1 MCFYT
6 LSSATLHREP
16 AMPHSSRSRYEVCE
30 ICGLG
35 AFRMRTDWFG
45 LRFIAVSGIAWR
57 MNGTGNNLAQ
67 HLGFPLRE
75 LVVAPMVDQ
84 SELAFRMLCRK
95 YGATLCF
102 TPMLHARLF
111 SESAKY
117 RRGKF
122 STAPEDRPLIVQFCG
137 NDPEIVLAAAQHV
150 EGQCEAVDLNLG
162 CPQNIAKRGRYGSF
176 LLEHADLICSI
187 VSHLAANLT
196 TPVSCK
202 IRILPSQEKTLE
214 LARRIEDAGCSLLT
228 VHGRTRVQNKE
239 RVGAC
244 DWDIIRAI
252 KEQAKVPV
260 IANGGVGTFEEAQ
273 RCREA
278 TGADA
283 IMSAEA
289 ILENPALVADRLP
302 RPSPTTMALDYL
314 DMVSRYPDTKKVVQ
328 SHLFK
333 LLHGTLSAHPEF
345 RERIGRPSK
354 KSKLDV
360 YLAAMRDCVHDLAA
374 LHENQ
379 QCEDARCYPHN
390 QPASYYPWYGRH
402 RGIVGV

>member
-1 MCFYT
+1 MD
-6 LSSATLHREP
+6 A
-16 AMPHSSRSRYEVCE
+16 
-30 ICGLG
+30 CGIFVYIDLMMMEAERKDRAEQADLTLG
-35 AFRMRTDWFG
+35 AR
-45 LRFIAVSGIAWR
+45 
-57 MNGTGNNLAQ
+57 
-67 HLGFPLRE
+67 LGFPLRE

-122 STAPEDRPLIVQFCG
+122 TTAPEDRPLVVQFCG
-137 NDPEIVLAAAQHV
+137 NDPDIVLAAARHV

-176 LLEHADLICSI
+176 LLENADLICRI
-187 VSHLAANLT
+187 VAHLAANLA

-202 IRILPSQEKTLE
+202 IRILPSREKTLE
-214 LARRIEDAGCSLLT
+214 LAQRIEEAGCSLLT
-228 VHGRTRVQNKE
+228 VHGRTKEQNKE

-244 DWDIIRAI
+244 DWDMIREI
-252 KEQAKVPV
+252 KQLVHVPV

-273 RCREA
+273 KCQAA

-289 ILENPALVADRLP
+289 LLENPALVADMAD
-302 RPSPTTMALDYL
+302 RPSPTAMALDYL
-314 DMVSRYPDTKKVVQ
+314 DLVARYPDTKKVVQ

-333 LLHGTLSAHPEF
+333 LLHGPLMVHPAF
-345 RERIGRPSK
+345 RQQIARPFKGRDFGAY
-354 KSKLDV
+354 LD
-360 YLAAMRDCVHDLAA
+360 AMRDAVRELAA
-374 LHENQ
+374 LH
-379 QCEDARCYPHN
+379 DGAREKGCVDVRCRPHTISE
-390 QPASYYPWYGRH
+390 AYYPWYGRH
-402 RGIVGV
+402 RGVGGVKS

>member
-1 MCFYT
+1 
-6 LSSATLHREP
+6 
-16 AMPHSSRSRYEVCE
+16 
-30 ICGLG
+30 
-35 AFRMRTDWFG
+35 MRFFG
-45 LRFIAVSGIAWR
+45 DSGIALS
-57 MNGTGNNLAQ
+57 MHESGNNLADR
-67 HLGFPLRE
+67 LGFPLRE

-122 STAPEDRPLIVQFCG
+122 TTASEDRPLIVQFCG
-137 NDPEIVLAAAQHV
+137 NDPEVVLAAAQHV

-176 LLEHADLICSI
+176 LLEHADLICRI
-187 VSHLAANLT
+187 VAHLSKHLT

-202 IRILPSQEKTLE
+202 IRILPSREKTLE

-228 VHGRTRVQNKE
+228 VHGRTKEQNKE

-244 DWDIIRAI
+244 DWDIIREI
-252 KEQAKVPV
+252 KQRVKIPV

-289 ILENPALVADRLP
+289 ILEDPALVAGMDP
-302 RPSPTTMALDYL
+302 APSPTTMALDYL
-314 DMVSRYPDTKKVVQ
+314 DMVERYPDTKKVVQ

-333 LLHGTLSAHPEF
+333 LLHGTLSVHPGF
-345 RERIGRPSK
+345 RRKIACPSK
-354 KSKLDV
+354 GKHMSA
-360 YLAAMRDCVHDLAA
+360 YLVAMRETVWELDA
-374 LHENQ
+374 LHDVTDETLCQ
-379 QCEDARCYPHN
+379 DVRCYPHN

-402 RGIVGV
+402 RGIVGG